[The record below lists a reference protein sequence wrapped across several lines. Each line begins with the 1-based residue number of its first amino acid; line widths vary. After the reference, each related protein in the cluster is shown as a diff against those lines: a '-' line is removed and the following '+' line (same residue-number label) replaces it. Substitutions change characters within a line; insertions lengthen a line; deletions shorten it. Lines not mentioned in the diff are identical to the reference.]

1 MERELYFKRNK
12 AQEESLNLYQY
23 DGFPKAFRVQV
34 FHILAD
40 VFYSPEDLEVRSLRG
55 DVRINISS
63 GDLQKFL
70 LNIDEEM
77 STVCKQF
84 SREKGRLSIKGPTNK
99 VSTKSS
105 YQSILE
111 FFISEQDTDDFLT
124 ILEMV
129 CNVVENKTSEFDFGK
144 REDAYVISK
153 KAIDELNQRFYEH
166 NIGYQYENGQIVRV
180 DSEFI
185 HTESVHPALQLL
197 SNPLYKGAQEEFLKA
212 HEHYRHGRYD
222 SALSDCLK
230 AFESTM
236 KIILDKHGWEYDK
249 NRDTASRLI
258 NCCIRNELIP
268 KFWTD
273 HFTSLN
279 NMLAS
284 SIPTPR
290 NKLSGHGKGNKTV
303 EVPEH
308 LIQYV
313 LHMTASTIVFL
324 VKAEETLN

>member
-1 MERELYFKRNK
+1 MGWNTVSYSQNISKYFLTEKNIEKALSVVELMVGFTKIF
-12 AQEESLNLYQY
+12 ADQY
-23 DGFPKAFRVQV
+23 PHG
-34 FHILAD
+34 
-40 VFYSPEDLEVRSLRG
+40 
-55 DVRINISS
+55 INIS
-63 GDLQKFL
+63 DT
-70 LNIDEEM
+70 IEEM
-77 STVCKQF
+77 
-84 SREKGRLSIKGPTNK
+84 
-99 VSTKSS
+99 
-105 YQSILE
+105 
-111 FFISEQDTDDFLT
+111 
-124 ILEMV
+124 
-129 CNVVENKTSEFDFGK
+129 
-144 REDAYVISK
+144 
-153 KAIDELNQRFYEH
+153 NQRFRE
-166 NIGYQYENGQIVRV
+166 NGVGYQYENDQIIRV

-185 HTESVHPALQLL
+185 HAEAVKLALQLL
-197 SNPLYKGAQEEFLKA
+197 SNPIYKGAQEEFLKA

-222 SALSDCLK
+222 SALTDCLK

-249 NRDTASRLI
+249 NRDTASKLI

-279 NMLAS
+279 NMLTS

-290 NKLSGHGKGNKTV
+290 NKLSGHGKGNDDI

-324 VKAEETLN
+324 IKADESLK

>member
-1 MERELYFKRNK
+1 MAIVDFFHKRQK
-12 AQEESLNLYQY
+12 RLRGEYSDVYQY
-23 DGFPKAFRVQV
+23 DKLPDKLKVQIVHIWKETIGEDYSGGQWNPSSENRKYLETCYNILCKELGVFELNKEDTFLGNTVSYSQNISKYFLSEKNIEKALSVVELMTGFTKIF
-34 FHILAD
+34 AD
-40 VFYSPEDLEVRSLRG
+40 KYPHG
-55 DVRINISS
+55 INIS
-63 GDLQKFL
+63 
-70 LNIDEEM
+70 
-77 STVCKQF
+77 
-84 SREKGRLSIKGPTNK
+84 
-99 VSTKSS
+99 
-105 YQSILE
+105 
-111 FFISEQDTDDFLT
+111 DT
-124 ILEMV
+124 IE
-129 CNVVENKTSEFDFGK
+129 
-144 REDAYVISK
+144 
-153 KAIDELNQRFYEH
+153 ELNQRFREYGV
-166 NIGYQYENGQIVRV
+166 GYQYENDQIIRV

-185 HTESVHPALQLL
+185 HAEAVKPALQLL
-197 SNPLYKGAQEEFLKA
+197 SNPMYKGAQEEFLKA

-222 SALSDCLK
+222 SALTDCLK

-249 NRDTASRLI
+249 NRDTASKLI

-279 NMLAS
+279 NMLTS

-290 NKLSGHGKGNKTV
+290 NKLSGHGKGNDDI

-324 VKAEETLN
+324 IKADESLR

>member
-12 AQEESLNLYQY
+12 VQEETLDLYQY
-23 DGFPKAFRVQV
+23 DSFPKAFRVQV

-40 VFYSPEDLEVRSLRG
+40 VFYSPEDLEVRNLRG
-55 DVRINISS
+55 DVRINIGS

-77 STVCKQF
+77 STVCKKF
-84 SREKGRLSIKGPTNK
+84 SREKGRLSIKGTTNK

-124 ILEMV
+124 ILELV
-129 CNVVENKTSEFDFGK
+129 FNVVENKTSEFGFGR
-144 REDAYVISK
+144 RENAYDISK

-185 HTESVHPALQLL
+185 HAEAVKPALQLL
-197 SNPLYKGAQEEFLKA
+197 SNPTYKGAQEEFLKA

-222 SALSDCLK
+222 ESLTDCLK

-236 KIILDKHGWEYDK
+236 KIILDK
-249 NRDTASRLI
+249 RDWAYGKKDTSKRLI
-258 NCCIRNELIP
+258 DYCLANKLIP
-268 KFWTD
+268 TFWTD
-273 HFTSLN
+273 HFNSLS
-279 NMLAS
+279 NMLTS
-284 SIPTPR
+284 SIGTPR
-290 NKLSGHGKGNKTV
+290 NKLSGHGKGNDEI

-313 LHMTASTIVFL
+313 LHMTASSIVFL
-324 VKAEETLN
+324 IKADEALD

>member
-1 MERELYFKRNK
+1 MAIVDLFHKRQK
-12 AQEESLNLYQY
+12 
-23 DGFPKAFRVQV
+23 R
-34 FHILAD
+34 
-40 VFYSPEDLEVRSLRG
+40 LRG
-55 DVRINISS
+55 DYPDVYQYEELPSKLKVQLIHIWKETIGEDYSGGKWNPSSENRNYLETCYNILCKELGVFELNKDDNFLGNTVSYSQNISKYFLTEKNIEKELSVVELMVGFTKIFADQYPHGINIS
-63 GDLQKFL
+63 DT
-70 LNIDEEM
+70 IEEM
-77 STVCKQF
+77 
-84 SREKGRLSIKGPTNK
+84 
-99 VSTKSS
+99 
-105 YQSILE
+105 
-111 FFISEQDTDDFLT
+111 
-124 ILEMV
+124 
-129 CNVVENKTSEFDFGK
+129 
-144 REDAYVISK
+144 
-153 KAIDELNQRFYEH
+153 NQRFRE
-166 NIGYQYENGQIVRV
+166 NGVGYQYEKGQIIRV

-185 HTESVHPALQLL
+185 HTEAVKPALQLL
-197 SNPLYKGAQEEFLKA
+197 SNPMYKGAQEEFLKA

-222 SALSDCLK
+222 SALTDCLK

-249 NRDTASRLI
+249 NRDTASKLI

-279 NMLAS
+279 NMLTS

-290 NKLSGHGKGNKTV
+290 NKLSGHGKGNDDI

-324 VKAEETLN
+324 IKADESLK

>member
-1 MERELYFKRNK
+1 MAIVDLFHKRQK
-12 AQEESLNLYQY
+12 RLRGEYSDVYQY
-23 DGFPKAFRVQV
+23 DKLPDKLKVQIVHIWKETIGEDYSGGQWNPSSENRKYLETCYNILCKELGVFELNEEDTFLGNTVSYSQNISKYFLSEKNIEKALSVVELMTGFTKIF
-34 FHILAD
+34 AD
-40 VFYSPEDLEVRSLRG
+40 KYPHG
-55 DVRINISS
+55 INIS
-63 GDLQKFL
+63 
-70 LNIDEEM
+70 
-77 STVCKQF
+77 
-84 SREKGRLSIKGPTNK
+84 
-99 VSTKSS
+99 
-105 YQSILE
+105 
-111 FFISEQDTDDFLT
+111 DT
-124 ILEMV
+124 IE
-129 CNVVENKTSEFDFGK
+129 
-144 REDAYVISK
+144 
-153 KAIDELNQRFYEH
+153 ELNQRFREYGV
-166 NIGYQYENGQIVRV
+166 GYQYENDQIIRV

-185 HTESVHPALQLL
+185 HAEAVKPALQLL
-197 SNPLYKGAQEEFLKA
+197 SNPMYKGAQEEFLKA

-222 SALSDCLK
+222 SALTDCLK

-249 NRDTASRLI
+249 NRDTASKLI

-279 NMLAS
+279 NMLTS

-290 NKLSGHGKGNKTV
+290 NKLSGHGKGNDDI

-324 VKAEETLN
+324 IKADESLR